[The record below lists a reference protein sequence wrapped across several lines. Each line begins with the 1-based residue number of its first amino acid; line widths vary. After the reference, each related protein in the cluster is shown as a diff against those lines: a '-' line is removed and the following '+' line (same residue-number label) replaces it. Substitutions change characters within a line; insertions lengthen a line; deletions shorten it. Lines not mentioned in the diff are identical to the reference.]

1 MVRIQENNLKKA
13 GRTFIAKHSW
23 LIEATRVPIRS
34 RGVSSTD
41 RARGPSRAGQGD
53 PDRGALP
60 GEGEEKIPIT
70 PGGGPE
76 KKRPRAIKKALDYL
90 DGHFDSPLT
99 LEEVADINGMSKFH
113 FSRVFK
119 EKVGLS
125 FSRYLTLLR
134 INESKRLMRE
144 EEFNISEACF
154 RVGFNSLSY
163 FSRVFRQI
171 EGVKPSEYIK
181 GLDSERS
188 NDPVGTEQS

>member
-1 MVRIQENNLKKA
+1 MGEFPDDGEKKLSA
-13 GRTFIAKHSW
+13 
-23 LIEATRVPIRS
+23 
-34 RGVSSTD
+34 D
-41 RARGPSRAGQGD
+41 
-53 PDRGALP
+53 
-60 GEGEEKIPIT
+60 
-70 PGGGPE
+70 PGGASE

-125 FSRYLTLLR
+125 FSRYLTILR
-134 INESKRLMRE
+134 INESKRLMQE
-144 EEFNISEACF
+144 EELNVSEACF

-163 FSRVFRQI
+163 FSRVFHRI

-181 GLDSERS
+181 GLDSGRW
-188 NDPVGTEQS
+188 NDPVGTGQS